1 MQTVISFITSKAC
14 CWAKDGLAC
23 TAHQPSLDSVN
34 LLKLSQVWLSDS
46 LSSYCACR
54 PYCLHLKQPYECLPL
69 ILYMCGLLQI
79 GKTLS
84 PSTIR
89 RSVLCKSC
97 IAAINAQSMLYEFLP
112 LKCLCMKQWKSEYV
126 AYPAGQ
132 SSCPGDSVNLLK
144 LSQSK
149 SDQVICAWKPSRA
162 PRTKFRAFCKGF
174 TWYMESSQLARV
186 LSHRTSHLFF
196 LYACKHWLAVYNV
209 QSMLHEHLPLWKM
222 A

>member
-1 MQTVISFITSKAC
+1 MTKWLSQFLLCMQTLQGCPLHLKHAVWMSSF
-14 CWAKDGLAC
+14 DRC
-23 TAHQPSLDSVN
+23 TWTPSNWENTVT
-34 LLKLSQVWLSDS
+34 KYKS
-46 LSSYCACR
+46 LSS
-54 PYCLHLKQPYECLPL
+54 
-69 ILYMCGLLQI
+69 LQI
-79 GKTLS
+79 MHSRHQRPKHAVRVFAFEMSL
-84 PSTIR
+84 
-89 RSVLCKSC
+89 
-97 IAAINAQSMLYEFLP
+97 Q
-112 LKCLCMKQWKSEYV
+112 KQWKSEYV

-186 LSHRTSHLFF
+186 LSHRTSHLIF